1 MEEIYLSKD
10 IKKILGKIDYSRLG
24 EAVAIKL
31 HFGEKGCSTY
41 VNPEIVKA
49 VYDKIISLGK
59 KASLIECNV
68 LYRGS
73 RTNTTDHL
81 ATAKE
86 HGFDFALIN
95 ILDGENG
102 QEYLKVDIDGLIK
115 KAKLGRGLQDYDSMI
130 VISHLTGHMMAGF
143 GGALKNV
150 GMGLGSRAGKLQMHS
165 EISPSVN
172 IERCTACKTCIEYC
186 NADAIEIINGKAK
199 INNKKCEGCAMCIAV
214 CPQKAVKIPWDSS
227 TASDLQKRMVD
238 YVDAVFKIISKD
250 KMIFI
255 NVLENITKECD
266 CFGIIQEP
274 IMEDIGILTGNDI
287 VAIDK
292 ASTDLIKEK
301 GKDLDG
307 QVQIDYAAERGL
319 GSRDYEIVGL
329 DG

>member
-1 MEEIYLSKD
+1 MEKIYLSKD
-10 IKKILGKIDYSRLG
+10 IEKILGKIDYTRLG
-24 EAVAIKL
+24 KEVAIKL
-31 HFGEKGCSTY
+31 HFGEKGSETY
-41 VNPEIVKA
+41 INPDLVKA

-86 HGFDFALIN
+86 HGFDFAPIN

-102 QEYLKVDIDGLIK
+102 QEYLEVDIDGLIK
-115 KAKLGRGLQDYDSMI
+115 KAKLGKGLQNYDSMI

-143 GGALKNV
+143 GGALKNI

-172 IERCTACKTCIEYC
+172 IERCTGCETCIEYC
-186 NADAIEIINGKAK
+186 NADAISLVNGKAN
-199 INNKKCEGCAMCIAV
+199 IDQKKCEGCVMCIAV
-214 CPQKAVKIPWDSS
+214 CPQRAVKIPWDSS
-227 TASDLQKRMVD
+227 TASDLQKKMVD

-250 KMIFI
+250 RMIFI

-292 ASTDLIKEK
+292 ASSDLVKEG
-301 GKDLDG
+301 GKDFG
-307 QVQIDYAAERGL
+307 GMV
-319 GSRDYEIVGL
+319 
-329 DG
+329 